1 MRNRYV
7 CFGTVGKIKKMKLVI
22 GLKRGANV
30 KDGISLLIGY
40 YL

>member
-22 GLKRGANV
+22 GLKGVSANV

-40 YL
+40 